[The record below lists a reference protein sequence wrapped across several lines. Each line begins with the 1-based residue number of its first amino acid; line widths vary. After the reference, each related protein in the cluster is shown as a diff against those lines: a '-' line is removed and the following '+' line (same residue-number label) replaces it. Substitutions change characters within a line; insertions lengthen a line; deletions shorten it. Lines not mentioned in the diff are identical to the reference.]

1 MKGNLL
7 RAEIAA
13 KGLSM
18 RQVAER
24 AGISKSAFSAKVN
37 GQRPFDVDEANRILA
52 VLEISD
58 NHKKCEIFLS

>member
-1 MKGNLL
+1 
-7 RAEIAA
+7 
-13 KGLSM
+13 M
-18 RQVAER
+18 RQVAEA

-52 VLEISD
+52 VLGISD